1 MSNDIVIVQPI
12 ENIVEVVAAG
22 QPGNDGAAAT
32 IAVGSTT
39 TGAAGTSAAVS
50 NSGSSSAAVFNFTIP
65 QGAGVPTGGTTGQ
78 VLSKINGT
86 NYNTEW
92 TTVSEY
98 LAPTLGSTSIA
109 SGATVANVNTLTI
122 NSTTIPSSATLLI
135 SGGALGTP
143 SSGTL
148 SNATGLP
155 IGTGVSGLGT
165 NVATFLATPS
175 SANFAAAIT
184 DEIGTGNVQLSDL
197 ATSAQVASYTLVLAD
212 RGKLVEMN
220 NGSANNLTVPLNATV
235 AYPTGTQINILQTG
249 AGQTTVVATGGV
261 TINATPG
268 LKLRAQWSSATLIK
282 RGTDTWVLIGD
293 LSA

>member
-1 MSNDIVIVQPI
+1 MAETIVITQLPNPI
-12 ENIVEVVAAG
+12 IQVSTPGPIGPAG
-22 QPGNDGAAAT
+22 A
-32 IAVGSTT
+32 
-39 TGAAGTSAAVS
+39 TGAAGV
-50 NSGSSSAAVFNFTIP
+50 
-65 QGAGVPTGGTTGQ
+65 GVPAGGTTGQ
-78 VLSKINGT
+78 VLAKIDGT
-86 NYNTEW
+86 NYNTQW
-92 TTVSEY
+92 ATSSAYSTI
-98 LAPTLGSTSIA
+98 TLGSTA
-109 SGATVANVNTLTI
+109 LTSGATVSNVNALTI
-122 NSTTIPSSATLLI
+122 NSTTIPSTATLLI
-135 SGGALGTP
+135 AGGALGTP
-143 SSGTL
+143 TSGTL

-155 IGTGVSGLGT
+155 ISTGVSGLGT
-165 NVATFLATPS
+165 GVATFLATPS

-197 ATSAQVASYTLVLAD
+197 ATSAQIASYTLVLAD

-282 RGTDTWVLIGD
+282 RATDTWVLVGD